1 MRPFQVFRLWVKR
14 GPATE
19 RAAASAVALLV
30 VALLA
35 WIVVPSSE
43 GDAQDVT
50 AAGGSGTG
58 GVGVTDGVSGPAA
71 SGGGSATANAAGN
84 SADGG
89 TGPTPALDVGGAAA
103 ASEPGPTTPEGA
115 ASGEAPA
122 CASPSGTVRGVTD
135 EEVHVAVA
143 LTEIVGPA
151 ANDVFDLP
159 PPAEQEVNF
168 EAVVA
173 GINRD
178 GGVAC
183 RTLVARYFIANPADE
198 SQMMQLCRDIAGSDV
213 FAVIDTGS
221 LASRPAVLACVGQQ
235 GLPYFGA
242 FFITETARQQFYPQV
257 FSVYTKEH
265 LYWATAFGLRDLGFF
280 DPSNGFV
287 KLGFIYRDCERE
299 AIAAFRDWIREAGV
313 PDAQLVPYNVGC
325 GAAFAN
331 PADLQQAVLTFQR
344 EGVTHVTA
352 GNFMGDLPVFTNLAQ
367 QQGFRPR
374 YGFPDETIVSLS
386 GGSRAP
392 NPDNIANAITVT
404 LSRSAENQTP
414 GMTPTAGTQRCDS
427 YYQAAG
433 RPPTYEQD
441 EIAGN
446 ACNQL
451 WMLQAAL
458 NRAPELSIAALPSG
472 LRATGSIDF
481 SFPQGP
487 NDFTGDGVTT
497 GGQFWRVAQFM
508 PACDCWQVVEP
519 EFQRSGY
526 G

>member
-1 MRPFQVFRLWVKR
+1 MRPFQAFRLWLRR
-14 GPATE
+14 GPMSE
-19 RAAASAVALLV
+19 RAATLV
-30 VALLA
+30 VVLAVLALVA
-35 WIVVPSSE
+35 WMVPGRDGASV
-43 GDAQDVT
+43 QDVT
-50 AAGGSGTG
+50 VGTGDVEVDDGAASPAGGTG
-58 GVGVTDGVSGPAA
+58 GSPTPTAAAPAGAAGAGPAPA
-71 SGGGSATANAAGN
+71 PGDDGSATETTEPVAAV
-84 SADGG
+84 
-89 TGPTPALDVGGAAA
+89 TGGAPTG
-103 ASEPGPTTPEGA
+103 EGPGCP
-115 ASGEAPA
+115 
-122 CASPSGTVRGVTD
+122 SPSGSLRGVSD
-135 EEVHVAVA
+135 REVHVAVA

-159 PPAEQEVNF
+159 PPAEQQANF

-173 GINRD
+173 GINRE

-183 RTLVARYFIANPADE
+183 RTLVARYVIANPADE
-198 SQMMQLCRDIAGSDV
+198 SQMMQLCRSIAESDV
-213 FAVIDTGS
+213 FAVVDTGS
-221 LASRPAVLACVGQQ
+221 LASRPAVLACIGQHE
-235 GLPYFGA
+235 LPFFGA
-242 FFITETARQQFYPQV
+242 FFITETARQQFYPHV

-265 LYWATAFGLRDLGFF
+265 LYYATAFALRDLGFF
-280 DPSNGFV
+280 DAANGFV

-313 PDAQLVPYNVGC
+313 PDAQVVPYSVGC

-344 EGVTHVTA
+344 EGVTHLTA
-352 GNFMGDLPVFTNLAQ
+352 GNFMGDLPVFTNIAQ

-374 YGFPDETIVSLS
+374 YGFPDETIISLS

-392 NPDNIANAITVT
+392 NPDNIANAIAVT
-404 LSRSAENQTP
+404 LSRSAENTTP
-414 GMTPTAGTQRCDS
+414 GMAPTAGTQRCDA
-427 YYQAAG
+427 YYEAAG

-458 NRAPELSIAALPSG
+458 TRAPELSIAGLPSG

-481 SFPQGP
+481 SYPQGP

-508 PACDCWQVVEP
+508 PACDCWQVVQAD
-519 EFQRSGY
+519 FQRSGY
-526 G
+526 D